1 MLTLLVAALCSV
13 LVSLILK
20 WSKPKGFSALALI
33 AWNYVA
39 AIILSGVMMK
49 PDFHQVTTQIN
60 MQSLNTWLPLIGLGI
75 LLPSIFLALSACL
88 QQAGLIKTEVAQ
100 RMSLLLS
107 LLAAFFWF
115 QESFN
120 WMKILGI
127 GLGICGVLGLVLSAH
142 KSTAK
147 GKVKSSNSFNFRSSG
162 MLLTIVWVGYAAV
175 DILLKYIATLGYST
189 STALFCSF
197 SIAFVLLLIWQI
209 LSKKIHLFFKIMHVW
224 LGLVLG
230 CINFANIWFYIKAHK
245 LLAANPALVFS
256 SMNILVVLLGI
267 AVGVLLFK
275 ERLKKSAWGF
285 VALSLIAI
293 VVLYYSRLV

>member
-1 MLTLLVAALCSV
+1 MLALLIAALCSV

-20 WSKPKGFSALALI
+20 WSTPKGFNALALI
-33 AWNYVA
+33 TWNYVA
-39 AIILSGVMMK
+39 AIILSALIIK
-49 PDFHQVTTQIN
+49 PELNYFSL
-60 MQSLNTWLPLIGLGI
+60 QSPDVWLPLVGLGL
-75 LLPSIFLALSACL
+75 LLPSIFLALSSSL
-88 QQAGLIKTEVAQ
+88 QHAGLIKTEVAQ

-120 WMKILGI
+120 WLKVLGI
-127 GLGICGVLGLVLSAH
+127 ALGICGVLGLVLS
-142 KSTAK
+142 TQK
-147 GKVKSSNSFNFRSSG
+147 GKYKTKKTGILRSSG
-162 MLLTIVWVGYAAV
+162 LLLTIVWVGYAAV
-175 DILLKYIATLGYST
+175 DVLLKYIATLGITT

-197 SIAFVLLLIWQI
+197 SIAFVLLFLWQMLRQQTHIFFQFKHMGIGLI
-209 LSKKIHLFFKIMHVW
+209 
-224 LGLVLG
+224 LGG
-230 CINFANIWFYIKAHK
+230 INFANIWFYIKAHK

-267 AVGVLLFK
+267 MAGILLFK

-285 VALSLIAI
+285 VALSVLAI

>member
-1 MLTLLVAALCSV
+1 MAAITL
-13 LVSLILK
+13 
-20 WSKPKGFSALALI
+20 SAL
-33 AWNYVA
+33 
-39 AIILSGVMMK
+39 IIK
-49 PDFHQVTTQIN
+49 PDLNHLAT
-60 MQSLNTWLPLIGLGI
+60 QSLSTWLPLIGLGI

-107 LLAAFFWF
+107 LVAAFFWF

-120 WMKILGI
+120 WLKVLGI
-127 GLGICGVLGLVLSAH
+127 GLGICGVLGLVLSSH
-142 KSTAK
+142 T
-147 GKVKSSNSFNFRSSG
+147 VKKKQPTGLGSGGLGSSG
-162 MLLTIVWVGYAAV
+162 LLLGIVWVGYAAV
-175 DILLKYIATLGYST
+175 DVLLKYIATLGITT

-197 SIAFVLLLIWQI
+197 SIAFALLFIWQMM
-209 LSKKIHLFFKIMHVW
+209 SKQTRLFFQVKHIG
-224 LGLVLG
+224 LGLLLG

-267 AVGVLLFK
+267 AAGILLFK
-275 ERLKKSAWGF
+275 ERLKNSAWGF
-285 VALSLIAI
+285 VALSLVAI

>member
-1 MLTLLVAALCSV
+1 MLALLLAALCSV
-13 LVSLILK
+13 LVSLLLK
-20 WSKPKGFSALALI
+20 WSTPKGFNALALI
-33 AWNYVA
+33 TWNYVA
-39 AIILSGVMMK
+39 AIALSTLIIK
-49 PDFHQVTTQIN
+49 PDLNYLTTQ
-60 MQSLNTWLPLIGLGI
+60 SLSTWLPLIGLGI
-75 LLPSIFLALSACL
+75 VLPSIFLALSTCL

-107 LLAAFFWF
+107 LVAAFFWF

-120 WMKILGI
+120 WLKILGI
-127 GLGICGVLGLVLSAH
+127 GLGVCSVLGLVLSSH
-142 KSTAK
+142 T
-147 GKVKSSNSFNFRSSG
+147 VKKKQSAGLGSSG
-162 MLLTIVWVGYAAV
+162 LLLGIVWVGYAAV
-175 DILLKYIATLGYST
+175 DVLLKYIATLGITT

-197 SIAFVLLLIWQI
+197 SIAFVLLFIWQI
-209 LSKKIHLFFKIMHVW
+209 MTKQTRLFFQVKHIG
-224 LGLVLG
+224 LGLLLG

-267 AVGVLLFK
+267 AAGVLLFK

>member
-1 MLTLLVAALCSV
+1 MLALLLAALCSV
-13 LVSLILK
+13 LVSLLLK
-20 WSKPKGFSALALI
+20 WSKPKGFNALALI
-33 AWNYVA
+33 TWNYVA
-39 AIILSGVMMK
+39 AIALSALLMK
-49 PDFHQVTTQIN
+49 PDFNQITVPFNTQIST
-60 MQSLNTWLPLIGLGI
+60 QSFSTWLPLIGLGV

-107 LLAAFFWF
+107 IVAAFFWF

-120 WMKILGI
+120 WLKILGI
-127 GLGICGVLGLVLSAH
+127 VLGICGVLGLVFSTKSH
-142 KSTAK
+142 KTKGNKTTA
-147 GKVKSSNSFNFRSSG
+147 FRVSG
-162 MLLTIVWVGYAAV
+162 VLLGMVWVGYAAV
-175 DILLKYIATLGYST
+175 DVLLKYIATLGINT
-189 STALFCSF
+189 TTALFCSF
-197 SIAFVLLLIWQI
+197 SVAFVVLLLWQV
-209 LSKKIHLFFKIMHVW
+209 LSQQVQQLFQLKYSV

-230 CINFANIWFYIKAHK
+230 AINFANIWFYIQAHK

-267 AVGVLLFK
+267 AAGVLLFK
-275 ERLKKSAWGF
+275 ERLKKSAWGY

>member
-1 MLTLLVAALCSV
+1 MLALLLAALCSV
-13 LVSLILK
+13 LVSLLLK
-20 WSKPKGFSALALI
+20 WSTSKGFNALALI
-33 AWNYVA
+33 TWNYVA
-39 AIILSGVMMK
+39 AITLSGLIIK
-49 PDFHQVTTQIN
+49 PNLNHLTTQ
-60 MQSLNTWLPLIGLGI
+60 SLSTWLPLIGLGV

-107 LLAAFFWF
+107 LVAAFFWF

-120 WMKILGI
+120 WLKVLGI
-127 GLGICGVLGLVLSAH
+127 GLGICSVLGLVLSSH
-142 KSTAK
+142 T
-147 GKVKSSNSFNFRSSG
+147 VKKKQSAGLGSG
-162 MLLTIVWVGYAAV
+162 GLGSGGLLLGIVWVGYAAV
-175 DILLKYIATLGYST
+175 DVLLKYIATLGITT

-197 SIAFVLLLIWQI
+197 SIAFVLLFIWQVMT
-209 LSKKIHLFFKIMHVW
+209 KQTRLFFQVKHIG
-224 LGLVLG
+224 LGLLLG

-245 LLAANPALVFS
+245 LLTANPALVFS

-267 AVGVLLFK
+267 AAGVLLFK